1 LSRTTIAGA
10 ATELYNSLTVDD
22 DGNPEASLVTAGVA
36 KVYPFEPGA
45 SGVAKPASIT
55 LTFAGWDP
63 TNWRWTVRVYV
74 GDQNPLVAQDMMVAI
89 VSAAD
94 ALLRD
99 GVAFGPSEGDVQ
111 WLDEVQTWMASSEVL
126 VGREDGF

>member
-22 DGNPEASLVTAGVA
+22 DGNPEQSLVDAGIV

-55 LTFAGWDP
+55 VMFSGWTP
-63 TNWRWTVRVYV
+63 TEWRFQIRIYV
-74 GDQNPLVAQDMMVAI
+74 TDTAPLVAQDIIQDTVTA
-89 VSAAD
+89 VE
-94 ALLRD
+94 ALLKT
-99 GVAFGPSEGDVQ
+99 GQAFGPDVGEIA
-111 WLDEVQTWMASSEVL
+111 WVDEIQAWVAMTESL